1 MKKFWEKFSRFLG
14 QDRKSQTWTLIWGAL
29 LLYVVLAVAQA
40 IWQNYSIEREIV
52 SLQKEISALREEKQ
66 SWLARIAYYKTDAFK
81 EREARRKLNY
91 QKSGEKVLIIPKE
104 RENESNQGTV
114 GEPTE
119 NERSRSNI
127 LKWWDFLFG

>member
-1 MKKFWEKFSRFLG
+1 
-14 QDRKSQTWTLIWGAL
+14 